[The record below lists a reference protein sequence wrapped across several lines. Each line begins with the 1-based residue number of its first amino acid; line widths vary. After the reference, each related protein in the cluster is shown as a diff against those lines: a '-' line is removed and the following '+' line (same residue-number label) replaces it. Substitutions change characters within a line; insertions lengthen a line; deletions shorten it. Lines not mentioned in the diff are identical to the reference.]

1 MGEVRGATTCILAGD
16 RKLADDQR
24 GGGATPGALHI
35 VSTPIGNMAD
45 LTPRAIAV
53 LREVGLIVAEDT
65 RVSRPLLAS
74 IGVQAEVAALP
85 GFDEVDR
92 VAPII
97 AKLQSRIAVALI
109 SDAGTPL
116 ISDPGGTLV
125 AAAVAAGIRVIPI
138 PGASA
143 LLAAVAAAG
152 VTGPRFSFE
161 GFLPRGGADR
171 AKVLGAIAADERG
184 TVIYEAGPRVAA
196 TLAEL
201 AHVCGGERTGA
212 VCRELTKVHEEIRR
226 GTLGTLAAAVAA
238 GEMDARGEFVIV
250 VGAEGHADR
259 SPVEDPDGPYGSA
272 REIVERAVT
281 AGESRSAAIRRIAS
295 LWGLERRRL
304 WNLAHD
310 DAAPES
316 VDGER

>member
-1 MGEVRGATTCILAGD
+1 MTISTLGGARSLT
-16 RKLADDQR
+16 DDLR

-35 VSTPIGNMAD
+35 VSTPIGNLAD
-45 LTPRAIAV
+45 LTPRAAAV

-74 IGVQAEVAALP
+74 IGVQTEVTALP
-85 GFDEVDR
+85 GFDEADR

-97 AKLQSRIAVALI
+97 VRLQSGTAVALI

-143 LLAAVAAAG
+143 LLAAVVAAG
-152 VTGPRFSFE
+152 VTGSRWSFE
-161 GFLPRGGADR
+161 GFLPRSGVDR
-171 AKVLGAIAADERG
+171 IKVLGAIASDERG
-184 TVIYEAGPRVAA
+184 TVIYEAGPRMAA
-196 TLAEL
+196 TLVDL
-201 AHVCGGERTGA
+201 ARVCGDDRMGA
-212 VCRELTKVHEEIRR
+212 ICRELTKLHEEIRR
-226 GTLGTLAAAVAA
+226 GTLGALAAAVSA
-238 GEMDARGEFVIV
+238 GELDARGEFVIV
-250 VGAEGHADR
+250 VGAQAASDL
-259 SPVEDPDGPYGSA
+259 PDTDDPEGPYAAALELVG
-272 REIVERAVT
+272 RAVT
-281 AGESRSAAIRRIAS
+281 AGESRSAAIRRIAT

-310 DAAPES
+310 DVAPEGIVAES
-316 VDGER
+316 